1 MEDLQEDKS
10 LSKNRYQAVAVGVS
24 AGGLDV
30 LETLLR
36 ALPDDFRLPL
46 IIVQHLHPQ
55 PDDFLVEHLGKLCRL
70 PVREAEEKE
79 AVEGGVVYLA
89 PANYHLLIEADK
101 TFSLSI
107 EEKVNFSRPS
117 IDVLFETAADVYGES
132 LIGIVLT
139 GANRD
144 GAAGMARIKAKG
156 GMAVVQDPKTAKYP
170 CMPLAALEKVHADRL
185 LSIDRI
191 GRLLGELGKSPGNR
205 TNRNG
210 NENHGKNSACR

>member
-1 MEDLQEDKS
+1 MEDLQKGRS
-10 LSKNRYQAVAVGVS
+10 LNKERYQAVVVGVS

-30 LETLLR
+30 LEILLQ
-36 ALPDDFRLPL
+36 ALPDRFGLPL
-46 IIVQHLHPQ
+46 VIVQHLHPQ
-55 PDDFLVEHLGKLCRL
+55 QDDFLVAHLGKFCRL
-70 PVREAEEKE
+70 LVREAEEKE
-79 AVEGGVVYLA
+79 AVKGGAVYLA

-117 IDVLFETAADVYGES
+117 IDVLFETAADAYGAN
-132 LIGIVLT
+132 LIGVVLT

-144 GAAGMARIKAKG
+144 GAAGLARIKAKG

-170 CMPLAALEKVHADRL
+170 CMPLAALEEVHADHV

-191 GRLLGELGKSPGNR
+191 GRLLCEFG
-205 TNRNG
+205 
-210 NENHGKNSACR
+210 